1 MQASVCLRC
10 EMRKQ
15 HKERRSEIA
24 AAALAILAEE
34 GPRQLTARNLGARVG
49 MDGSS
54 LFRHFKNKGAIL
66 HAAIDV
72 FEMALSESFPE
83 TNPSWESLRVFFVR
97 RLALVQARPE
107 IVHLAF
113 NQHLLV
119 ASGETEHADRVRAVV
134 ARSVSFI
141 RDCLKHAQ
149 QAGVISST
157 VPAAAQVWV
166 VAGLLRGAALGSM
179 EPRPAPDMAWHW
191 LASTL
196 QTVSPNTAQLQ
207 EKVLP

>member
-1 MQASVCLRC
+1 
-10 EMRKQ
+10 MRKQ
-15 HKERRSEIA
+15 HEERKEEIA

-54 LFRHFKNKGAIL
+54 LFRHFENKAAIL

-72 FEMALSESFPE
+72 FETSLSESFPDTE
-83 TNPSWESLRVFFVR
+83 PSWESLRTFFVR

-107 IVHLAF
+107 VVHLAF

-119 ASGETEHADRVRAVV
+119 VSGETEHAERVRAVV

-141 RDCLKHAQ
+141 RACLEHAQ
-149 QAGVISST
+149 AAGVISSAI
-157 VPAAAQVWV
+157 PAAAQVWV
-166 VAGLLRGAALGSM
+166 VAGMLRGAALGSM
-179 EPRPAPDMAWHW
+179 QPKPTPDEAWKW

-196 QTVSPNTAQLQ
+196 HQRPSI
-207 EKVLP
+207 

>member
-1 MQASVCLRC
+1 
-10 EMRKQ
+10 MRKQ
-15 HKERRSEIA
+15 SEERRAEIA

-54 LFRHFKNKGAIL
+54 LFRHFENKAAIL

-72 FEMALSESFPE
+72 FEAALSKSFPDAE
-83 TNPSWESLRVFFVR
+83 PSWESLQAFFVR

-119 ASGETEHADRVRAVV
+119 VSGETEHADRVRAVV

-141 RDCLKHAQ
+141 RACLEHAQ
-149 QAGVISST
+149 QAGVISSA

-179 EPRPAPDMAWHW
+179 QPRPNPHDAWQW

-196 QTVSPNTAQLQ
+196 QTVKPSNGRPQS
-207 EKVLP
+207 EDFHD

>member
-1 MQASVCLRC
+1 
-10 EMRKQ
+10 MRKQ
-15 HKERRSEIA
+15 HEERKKEIA

-34 GPRQLTARNLGARVG
+34 GPRQLTAWNLGARVG

-54 LFRHFKNKGAIL
+54 LFRHFENKAAIL
-66 HAAIDV
+66 HAAIDT
-72 FEMALSESFPE
+72 FETSLSESFPDTE
-83 TNPSWESLRVFFVR
+83 PSWESLKTFFVR

-107 IVHLAF
+107 VVHLAF

-119 ASGETEHADRVRAVV
+119 VSGETEHADRVHAVV

-141 RDCLKHAQ
+141 RACLEHAR
-149 QAGVISST
+149 ATGMISST

-166 VAGLLRGAALGSM
+166 VVGMLRGAALGSM
-179 EPRPAPDMAWHW
+179 HPKPTPDEAWQW

-196 QTVSPNTAQLQ
+196 DQRTST
-207 EKVLP
+207 

>member
-1 MQASVCLRC
+1 
-10 EMRKQ
+10 MRKQ
-15 HKERRSEIA
+15 HEERREEIA

-54 LFRHFKNKGAIL
+54 LFRHFENKAAIL
-66 HAAIDV
+66 HAALDL
-72 FEMALSESFPE
+72 FETALSDTFPDAE
-83 TNPSWESLRVFFVR
+83 PCWESLKTFFLR

-107 IVHLAF
+107 VIRLAF

-119 ASGETEHADRVRAVV
+119 VTGETEHADRVRKVV

-141 RDCLKHAQ
+141 RACLERAQ
-149 QAGVISST
+149 SAGVISDA

-166 VAGLLRGAALGSM
+166 VTGMLRGAALGSVH
-179 EPRPAPDMAWHW
+179 PRPTPEEAWQW

-196 QTVSPNTAQLQ
+196 QERDRQP
-207 EKVLP
+207 

>member
-1 MQASVCLRC
+1 
-10 EMRKQ
+10 MRKQ
-15 HKERRSEIA
+15 HEERKGEIA

-54 LFRHFKNKGAIL
+54 LFRHFENKAAIL

-72 FEMALSESFPE
+72 FETSLSESFPDTE
-83 TNPSWESLRVFFVR
+83 PSWESLRTFFVR

-107 IVHLAF
+107 VVHLAF

-119 ASGETEHADRVRAVV
+119 VSGETEHAERVRAVV

-141 RDCLKHAQ
+141 RACLEHAQ
-149 QAGVISST
+149 ATGVISSAM
-157 VPAAAQVWV
+157 PAAAQVWV
-166 VAGLLRGAALGSM
+166 VAGMLRGAALGSM
-179 EPRPAPDMAWHW
+179 HPKPTPDEAWQW

-196 QTVSPNTAQLQ
+196 DQRPST
-207 EKVLP
+207 